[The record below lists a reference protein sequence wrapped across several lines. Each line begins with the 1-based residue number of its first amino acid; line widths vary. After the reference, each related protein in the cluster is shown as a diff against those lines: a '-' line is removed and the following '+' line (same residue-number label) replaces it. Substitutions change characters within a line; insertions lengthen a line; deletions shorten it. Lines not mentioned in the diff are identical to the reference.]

1 MLLVYKTSQSE
12 ALDRF
17 YSESP
22 TLNQKLVHGRDLMK
36 ANPNK
41 LSDAARPPEYAGD
54 LAPGSANDLDQWVA
68 APNGKDVERVMRL
81 GYEQAIDLASG
92 PKPKPIETFFVV
104 GASRNFE
111 LHICDGE
118 RAVTVFMI
126 MPEER
131 PYGSERASSK
141 SWVVRVGGLRE
152 RADEALDQADLPV
165 IKTQVSGVKD

>member
-1 MLLVYKTSQSE
+1 MALVYKTSQSE

-17 YSESP
+17 YSAGP
-22 TLNQKLVHGRDLMK
+22 TLNPHLVHGRDLMN
-36 ANPNK
+36 ANPSR

-54 LAPGSANDLDQWVA
+54 LAAGSANDLDRWVA
-68 APNGKDVERVMRL
+68 KPNGKDVERVMRL

-92 PKPKPIETFFVV
+92 PTPKPIETFFVV

-118 RAVTVFMI
+118 RAVTVFMF

-131 PYGSERASSK
+131 TYGSEHASSK
-141 SWVVRVGGLRE
+141 SWVVRVAGLRE
-152 RADEALDQADLPV
+152 RADEDLDKADLPV
-165 IKTQVSGVKD
+165 VKTQVSGKQ